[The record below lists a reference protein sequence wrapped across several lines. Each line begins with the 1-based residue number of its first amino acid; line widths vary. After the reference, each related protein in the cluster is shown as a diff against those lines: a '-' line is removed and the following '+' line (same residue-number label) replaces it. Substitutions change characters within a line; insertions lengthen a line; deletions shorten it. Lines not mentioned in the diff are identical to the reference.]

1 MNNTYSKRTV
11 ATVLTTGILILIAS
25 VYIGGMALGN
35 NLHLKTGS
43 LDAAGYPVSDPL
55 PLVLILLG
63 GVAMQA
69 ILPIALV
76 WKNKV
81 IFYIFWATVAIWTI
95 LLIVIA
101 ATHDFDF

>member
-63 GVAMQA
+63 GVA
-69 ILPIALV
+69 LV